1 MFEFKLVLNLVD
13 TIRCPSKTDPKMRRK
28 QVRSLAPLFL
38 VVLCIFFFGCGQ
50 PAQNNNSSPS
60 NTSSQ
65 FEHTVGTRGGTITYR
80 MNPAPKTFNYLLVDS
95 PPSVI
100 VDFYLLGGHLIDFDG
115 VTQRYVPGL
124 AESWK
129 QADDARTLDMTLR
142 ENLKFSDNYA
152 LTADDVAFTFKAVYD
167 ERTKAPVYSDALMI
181 GGKKIEVT
189 AVDPRHL
196 RFVFPDPISSP
207 ESILSNLAV
216 LPRHALEQQFNAG
229 TISNAWGLDANPQ
242 AIVTSGPF
250 TVDSS
255 TPGERIVLKRN
266 PNFWKKDEKGNQLP
280 YLDSIVIVIV
290 PDMNNAVGQLQQGG
304 IDIIDQIRPND
315 YATLRKGNE
324 RVKAFDLGPGLLTDH
339 IIFNLNEDPKTG
351 KSAVDPT
358 KAAWFND
365 VKFRKA
371 VSYGIDRDSIAAST
385 LQGLATPLYGIFSP
399 GNKLWAA
406 ADITET
412 EFDLDKSRALLKEA
426 GFQVRGSN
434 DAPEL
439 YDQKANRVEFTL
451 IVQAE
456 NALRNAMATVI
467 QNDLAKLGI
476 KMNVTPIE
484 TSQIN
489 DRVQRGADY
498 DAALLGTS
506 TTQPDPS
513 SYSTFFR
520 SESVNHQWHP
530 KQEKPATDWEARLDE
545 LEAAQE
551 RETNEDR
558 RRSIVHDMQAIVAEQ
573 LPIVPIVA
581 RHTLTAANMRIGNYR
596 PSALLPYSL
605 WNVEE
610 LFVKSGQ

>member
-1 MFEFKLVLNLVD
+1 MFEFRVVLNLVSF
-13 TIRCPSKTDPKMRRK
+13 IRCPSKTDPKMKRN
-28 QVRSLAPLFL
+28 QLRSVAPLFL
-38 VVLCIFFFGCGQ
+38 IALSLFFFGCGQ
-50 PAQNNNSSPS
+50 PAQNSNSSAS
-60 NTSSQ
+60 NSNSQ
-65 FEHTVGTRGGTITYR
+65 FEHTVGTRGGTLTYR
-80 MNPAPKTFNYLLVDS
+80 LNLAPKSFNYLMADNE
-95 PPSVI
+95 PSVLL
-100 VDFYLLGGHLIDFDG
+100 DFYLLGGHLIDFDG

-124 AESWK
+124 AESWHL
-129 QADDARTLDMTLR
+129 ADDARTLDMTLR

-152 LTADDVAFTFKAVYD
+152 LTADDVAFTFRAAYD
-167 ERTKAPVYSDALMI
+167 ERTKAPIYHDALMA
-181 GGKKIEVT
+181 GEKKIEVT
-189 AVDPRHL
+189 PLDPRHL
-196 RFVFPDPISSP
+196 RFVFPEPISSP

-216 LPRHALEQQFNAG
+216 LPRHALEQQLNAG
-229 TISNAWGLDANPQ
+229 TISNTWGLDTTPQ
-242 AIVTSGPF
+242 SIVTSGPF

-266 PNFWKKDEKGNQLP
+266 PNYWKKDEKGNQLP
-280 YLDSIVIVIV
+280 YLDSIALVIV
-290 PDMNNAVGQLQQGG
+290 PDANYALAQLQQGG
-304 IDIIDQIRPND
+304 IDIVDRLRPND
-315 YATLRKGNE
+315 YATLRKDSA
-324 RVKAFDLGPGLLTDH
+324 RIKAVDLGPGLLTDH
-339 IIFNLNEDPKTG
+339 VIFNLNEDAKTG
-351 KSAVDPT
+351 KPAVDPT

-371 VSYGIDRDSIAAST
+371 VSFGIDRESIATST

-406 ADITET
+406 TDLTKT
-412 EFDLDKSRALLKEA
+412 EFDLDKSLALLKEA
-426 GFQVRGSN
+426 GFQIKGPN
-434 DAPEL
+434 DSPEL
-439 YDQKANRVEFTL
+439 YDEKGNRVEFTL

-456 NALRNAMATVI
+456 NAQRNAMAAVI

-484 TSQIN
+484 TSQVN

-530 KQEKPATDWEARLDE
+530 RQEKPATDWEARLDE

-551 RETNEDR
+551 RETSEDR
-558 RRSIVHDMQAIVAEQ
+558 RRSIVHDMQVIIAEQ
-573 LPIVPIVA
+573 MPIVPIVA
-581 RHTLTAANMRIGNYR
+581 RHTLTASNTRIGNYR
-596 PSALLPYSL
+596 PSPLLPYSL